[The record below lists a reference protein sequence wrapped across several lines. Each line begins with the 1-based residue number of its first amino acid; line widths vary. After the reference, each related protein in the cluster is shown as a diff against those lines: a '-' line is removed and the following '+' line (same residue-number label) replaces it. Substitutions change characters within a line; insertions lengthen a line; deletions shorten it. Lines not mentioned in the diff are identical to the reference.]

1 MSVATSI
8 TLCVTPETPSA
19 RAAHVR
25 AQDRWFDAAAAL
37 LLTGGVALFALGRK
51 ALTAMANGS
60 YPAPLGE
67 TWVARADYHNAQ
79 TQWGIWLTVAG
90 VAVALV
96 SAARHVA
103 HRRTAGR

>member
-1 MSVATSI
+1 MSAVPSI
-8 TLCVTPETPSA
+8 PLRVSPETLTT
-19 RAAHVR
+19 RATHVR

-67 TWVARADYHNAQ
+67 TWVARADYHAAQ

-103 HRRTAGR
+103 HRRTAAR